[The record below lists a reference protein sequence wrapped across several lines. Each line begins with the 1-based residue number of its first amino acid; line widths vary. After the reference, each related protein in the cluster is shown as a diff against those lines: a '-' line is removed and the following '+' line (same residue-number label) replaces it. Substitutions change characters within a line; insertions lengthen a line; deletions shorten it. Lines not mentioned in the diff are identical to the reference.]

1 MIAIGKSTNLIGRE
15 ANILIIRGGGEGASI
30 YTQML
35 RAAEEYFPDSNIT
48 NDPEVNAEALGVR
61 DEENFT
67 RGSQLYPLR
76 RVSTGATSLVGS
88 MNGQRPGGFV
98 LVIDGLALTDA
109 SLSICHRFPD
119 VDRLTGSRFSRLLRT
134 IFTGTCF
141 FVWRCYAKVWYAVAC
156 PRSRRH

>member
-48 NDPEVNAEALGVR
+48 DDPDVDTEALGVR
-61 DEENFT
+61 DEENNR

-76 RVSTGATSLVGS
+76 RVTTGATSLVGS

-98 LVIDGLALTDA
+98 LVIDGLALTDV
-109 SLSICHRFPD
+109 SLFFCDSFPD
-119 VDRLTGSRFSRLLRT
+119 LDWLTGGRFSRLLRT
-134 IFTGTCF
+134 SNTGTCF
-141 FVWRCYAKVWYAVAC
+141 FVWRRCAKV
-156 PRSRRH
+156 

>member
-35 RAAEEYFPDSNIT
+35 RAAEEYFPDSNIIG
-48 NDPEVNAEALGVR
+48 DPEVDGEALGVR
-61 DEENFT
+61 DEENAP

-109 SLSICHRFPD
+109 SLSFCHPFPD
-119 VDRLTGSRFSRLLRT
+119 LDWLMGARFSRLLRT
-134 IFTGTCF
+134 SFTGTCF
-141 FVWRCYAKVWYAVAC
+141 FVWRCCAKVWYAAAC

>member
-15 ANILIIRGGGEGASI
+15 ANILIIRGGEGASI

-35 RAAEEYFPDSNIT
+35 RATEEYFPDSNII
-48 NDPEVNAEALGVR
+48 NDPEVDAEALGVR
-61 DEENFT
+61 DEENNR

-76 RVSTGATSLVGS
+76 RVTTGTTSLVGS

-109 SLSICHRFPD
+109 SLFLCP
-119 VDRLTGSRFSRLLRT
+119 RFSSGLWGFAFL
-134 IFTGTCF
+134 G
-141 FVWRCYAKVWYAVAC
+141 
-156 PRSRRH
+156 S

>member
-15 ANILIIRGGGEGASI
+15 ANIIIIRGGGEGANI

-35 RAAEEYFPDSNIT
+35 RAAEEYFPGSNISE
-48 NDPEVNAEALGVR
+48 DPEVDAEALGVR
-61 DEENFT
+61 DEENAP
-67 RGSQLYPLR
+67 RGPQLYPLR

-109 SLSICHRFPD
+109 SLSFCHPFLD
-119 VDRLTGSRFSRLLRT
+119 LD
-134 IFTGTCF
+134 
-141 FVWRCYAKVWYAVAC
+141 
-156 PRSRRH
+156 